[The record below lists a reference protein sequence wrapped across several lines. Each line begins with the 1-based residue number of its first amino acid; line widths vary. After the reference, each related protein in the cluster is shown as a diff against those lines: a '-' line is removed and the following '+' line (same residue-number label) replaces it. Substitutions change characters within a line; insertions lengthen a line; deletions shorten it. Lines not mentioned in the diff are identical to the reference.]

1 MIDTVTIA
9 VVVGSVVLVGLVWWF
24 FGSSSSA
31 ESDTPKS
38 KDDIV
43 KMLESQG
50 YKIKE
55 VEFDDGVYEV
65 EAYKDGKEFEIKI
78 DRMGTIL
85 KIEED
90 D

>member
-1 MIDTVTIA
+1 MIDTVIIAA
-9 VVVGSVVLVGLVWWF
+9 VVGAVVLVSLVWWF
-24 FGSSSSA
+24 FGSSSSG
-31 ESDTPKS
+31 SDTPKS

-55 VEFDDGVYEV
+55 IEFDDGAYEV
-65 EAYKDGKEFEIKI
+65 EAYKDGKEFEIKL
-78 DRMGTIL
+78 DRMGKIL
-85 KIEED
+85 EIEED